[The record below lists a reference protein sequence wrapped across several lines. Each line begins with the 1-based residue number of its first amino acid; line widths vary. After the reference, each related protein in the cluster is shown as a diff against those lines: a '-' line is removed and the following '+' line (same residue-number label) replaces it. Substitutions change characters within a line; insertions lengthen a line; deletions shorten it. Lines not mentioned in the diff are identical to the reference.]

1 MLYFTRWKA
10 LAIILTALIVCLF
23 AVPNFFPQERVK
35 TWPVWAQRHIVLGLD
50 LQGGSYLLLEV
61 DSNYVKKEK
70 LDQVRDEV
78 RRVLRE
84 AKIGYTGLSARADA
98 VEVRIKETDLQAA
111 LPKLRELSQPLGG
124 LLGSSGQ
131 RSLEVSDAG
140 GGLIRLVV
148 PQAAITDRVRQTIE
162 QSIQIVERRIN
173 QLGTVEPL
181 IQRQGTDR
189 ILVQVPGLQ
198 DPTELKRILG
208 QTAKMEFRMV
218 DSTVSPDQAQRG
230 SVPADSEILM
240 SEQSPKVPYVIKKQV
255 LVSGGDLT
263 DAQPGFDQR
272 TNEPIVNFK
281 FNSSG
286 SRKFAQA
293 TSENVG
299 LPFAIILD
307 NKVIS
312 APVIREPI
320 TGGQGQISG
329 SFTVQA
335 ANELALLL
343 RAGALPAPL
352 TVIEERTVGPGLGQD
367 SIEKGELAAYVGSI
381 MVIVF
386 MLVTYRLFGVFANI
400 AVAINVA
407 MIFGILSLLNAT
419 LTLPGIAGIVLT
431 VGIAVDSNVLIYER
445 IREELRGGRN
455 AISAIDAGF
464 RRALS
469 TILDSNI
476 TTFIA
481 AAVLFYIGTGPGPRL
496 RRYARHRHHHH
507 SLHRLYPH
515 QPDRRRLGAMETA
528 EDRADLGISLV
539 TQFVLIGLGILIAV
553 LTVVAVLDLLP
564 PLRIVPDDT
573 HFDFTRFRRISFPI
587 SAALSILAIVLFFTH
602 GLNFGIDFRG
612 GTLLEV
618 QNKSG
623 PADIGAMRAT
633 LSTLGLGDIQLQQF
647 GGPNDV
653 LIRVA
658 EQPGGDSAQQAA
670 VTKVRTALGDSVD
683 YRRVEVVGPRVS
695 GELLAYGMLGLM
707 LAIFAILIY
716 LWFRFEWQFALGA
729 MIANVHDIVLTIG
742 FMSITQVDF
751 DLTSIAALLTI
762 LGYSL
767 NDTVVIYDRIR
778 EMLRRYKKMPMP
790 QLLNESINST
800 LSRSIITHVTV
811 TLALLALLVFG
822 GHAIHSFTAVM
833 MFGVVLVGT
842 YTSIFIA
849 APILIYLGVGEHRDA
864 PDKPAKKK

>member
-10 LAIILTALIVCLF
+10 LAIILTALVVCLC

-35 TWPVWAQRHIVLGLD
+35 TWPLWAQRHIVLGLD

-78 RRVLRE
+78 RRVLRD
-84 AKIGYTGLSARADA
+84 AKIGYTGLTARADA
-98 VEVRIKETDLQAA
+98 VEVRVKDTDLAAA
-111 LPKLRELSQPLGG
+111 LPKLRDLSQPLGG

-140 GGLIRLVV
+140 GGLIRLTV
-148 PQAAITDRVRQTIE
+148 PQAAITERIRQTIE
-162 QSIQIVERRIN
+162 QSIQIVERRVN
-173 QLGTVEPL
+173 QLGTVEPV

-198 DPTELKRILG
+198 DPTRLKDLLG
-208 QTAKMEFRMV
+208 KTAKMEFRMV
-218 DSTVSPDQAQRG
+218 DSTVPPDQAQAGR
-230 SVPADSEILM
+230 VPADSEVLM
-240 SEQSPKVPYVIKKQV
+240 SSTSPKIPYVIKKQV

-272 TNEPIVNFK
+272 SGEPIVSFR
-281 FNSSG
+281 FNTSG
-286 SRKFAQA
+286 SRKFSQA
-293 TSENVG
+293 TVDNVG
-299 LPFAIILD
+299 QRFAIVLD
-307 NKVIS
+307 NEVIS

-320 TGGQGQISG
+320 TGGSGQISG
-329 SFTVQA
+329 SFTVQS
-335 ANELALLL
+335 ANELSILL

-386 MLVTYRLFGVFANI
+386 MLVTYRLFGVIANI

-407 MIFGILSLLNAT
+407 MIFGLLSLLNAT

-464 RRALS
+464 KRALA

-481 AAVLFYIGTGPGPRL
+481 AAVLFYIGTGPVRGF
-496 RRYARHRHHHH
+496 AV
-507 SLHRLYPH
+507 
-515 QPDRRRLGAMETA
+515 T
-528 EDRADLGISLV
+528 LGIGIITTVFTAFTLTSL
-539 TQFVLIGLGILIAV
+539 I
-553 LTVVAVLDLLP
+553 VAGW
-564 PLRIVPDDT
+564 
-573 HFDFTRFRRISFPI
+573 FRRISFPI
-587 SAALSILAIVLFFTH
+587 SALLSILAITLFFTH
-602 GLNFGIDFRG
+602 GLNFGIDFKG

-618 QNKSG
+618 QSKSG
-623 PADIGAMRAT
+623 AADIGSMRAT

-647 GGPNDV
+647 GGPADV

-658 EQPGGDSAQQAA
+658 EQPGGDAAQQEA
-670 VTKVRTALGDSVD
+670 VQKVRGALGNAVE

-695 GELLAYGMLGLM
+695 GELLAFGMVGLM
-707 LAIFAILIY
+707 LAILAILIY

-742 FMSITQVDF
+742 FMSISQVDF

-864 PDKPAKKK
+864 PDKPAKK